1 MANSTLPNPDTL
13 LNHLPPDE
21 AHRFEIAKNVCVAVL
36 GIGIWDVLI
45 YLPEDIKLVYNNL
58 GIDPTES
65 DTPKRLVAIV
75 YVLFAAIVLTT
86 PVPNCDGIRIA
97 TGSACFLGMIFTSFL
112 FLRRLQ
118 AVYSAQRKAVWIFGF
133 LWLGANGVAVLGP
146 IAFGSRYIDGYCNM
160 YDLRGRGYAATARFL
175 PALFDAVVFIAI
187 SYKVISNHV
196 DIESNGVTWRSFF
209 NGRLPPISRELL
221 RGGQQYY
228 MIGCAATIAYGA
240 FLYTPSFPGIY
251 IPMIQVVVEV
261 LDASMACRVYRNL
274 KLLDL
279 SVQAFHDGVPAI
291 SDLRFGV
298 GDPSQT
304 KPVRSESPRRHSSFP
319 VISFM
324 PTTNSIVTI
333 PANAHVTANQC

>member
-21 AHRFEIAKNVCVAVL
+21 ARRFEIATNVCVAVL
-36 GIGIWDVLI
+36 GVGIWDVLI

-58 GIDPTES
+58 GIVTFCFVFS
-65 DTPKRLVAIV
+65 R
-75 YVLFAAIVLTT
+75 LFAIAYTLFSAIVLTT
-86 PVPNCDGIRIA
+86 PVPNCDGMKIA
-97 TGSACFLGMIFTSFL
+97 SAAACFLGMIFTSFL

-146 IAFGSRYIDGYCNM
+146 ISIGSRYVDGYCSM
-160 YDLRGRGYAATARFL
+160 YDLHGRSYLATARFL

-228 MIGCAATIAYGA
+228 MIGCIATIAYGA
-240 FLYTPSFPGIY
+240 VLYTPSFPDTY
-251 IPMIQVVVEV
+251 IVAIQLVVEV
-261 LDASMACRVYRNL
+261 LGASMACRVYRNL

-279 SVQAFHDGVPAI
+279 SVQASHDGVPAL

-304 KPVRSESPRRHSSFP
+304 KPVRPESPRRHSSFP
-319 VISFM
+319 VISIL

-333 PANAHVTANQC
+333 PTNAHTTASQR